1 MKIRFLARAASEY
14 NQGVDYYERQKPG
27 LGFYFAE
34 EFDKALAR
42 IAAYP
47 HAWQLV
53 EKDVRR
59 CLIDHFP
66 FGILYATEPET
77 IIVLSVM
84 NLHRNP
90 EKVSRN

>member
-1 MKIRFLARAASEY
+1 MRIRFLARAASEY
-14 NQGVDYYERQKPG
+14 NQAVDYYERQKSG

-34 EFDKALAR
+34 EFDKTLAR

-53 EKDVRR
+53 AKDVRR

-66 FGILYATEPET
+66 YGILYATEPE
-77 IIVLSVM
+77 IVLVLSVM

-90 EKVSRN
+90 ETFSRN